1 MTYADAGYIYAIKNR
16 VNGRAYIGST
26 INYKSRW
33 HTHRSTLRR
42 GVHHSFI
49 LQKAWDKYGESAFDF
64 QVLLVCPKD
73 QRIQYETFC
82 MPLQEYNVLRTPK
95 ESLVR
100 GGWTHSLEFKSKMS
114 ALHKGKTLSK
124 EHRARISA
132 SATGR
137 TYDEAF
143 KRKARVRQLGIS
155 PSEETRSRLSIA
167 NTGRVFSE
175 ATRSKLSGAAQK
187 IASKHADVMVAKIK
201 SLQPLIDAGMSV
213 CKAFQSIGMSSAT
226 YYKYIDRVK
235 KELQDSI

>member
-1 MTYADAGYIYAIKNR
+1 MNYADAGYIYAIKNR
-16 VNGRAYIGST
+16 VNGHAYVGST

-42 GVHHSFI
+42 GIHHSFI

-100 GGWTHSLEFKSKMS
+100 GGWTHSSEFKEKMS
-114 ALHKGKTLSK
+114 ALHKGKNLSE
-124 EHRARISA
+124 EHKAKLSA

-137 TYDEAF
+137 ICDEEF
-143 KRKARVRQLGIS
+143 KAKARARQLGIS
-155 PSEETRSRLSIA
+155 PSNETRRRLSIA
-167 NTGRVFSE
+167 NTGRIFSE
-175 ATRSKLSGAAQK
+175 DTIKKLTQA
-187 IASKHADVMVAKIK
+187 AKISGVK
-201 SLQPLIDAGMSV
+201 RTNAVVERLKNLQPLIDAGMPISKALKSV
-213 CKAFQSIGMSSAT
+213 HISSAT
-226 YYKYIDRVK
+226 YYKHLPRVK
-235 KELQDSI
+235 ENFEVGK